1 MTGIGLARS
10 IGVVVVGLLLL
21 GFIDQTL
28 EQTMVQALA
37 NAPITDEAAYLAVRN
52 RTGVLAMIVAT
63 HALASLLTG
72 YVLAKLA
79 GSHEVQ
85 HAAATAAFA
94 TMLLMGASMTPNV
107 MVPPAWVRL
116 AMAVITPAGLIS
128 GAYVRGQARLIRLER
143 EQQS

>member
-1 MTGIGLARS
+1 MSGTSIARA
-10 IGVVVVGLLLL
+10 IGVVIVALLLL

-28 EQTMVQALA
+28 EQTLVQVLA
-37 NAPITDEAAYLAVRN
+37 DAPVKDEASYLAVRN
-52 RTGVLAMIVAT
+52 RPMVLAMIVAT

-79 GSHEVQ
+79 GTHEVQ

-94 TMLLMGASMTPNV
+94 TMLMMGASMTPNV

-116 AMAVITPAGLIS
+116 AMALITPVGLIS
-128 GAYVRGQARLIRLER
+128 GAYVRGQARLIRMER
-143 EQQS
+143 EQS

>member
-1 MTGIGLARS
+1 MNGAGIARS
-10 IGVVVVGLLLL
+10 ILVVVAAVLLL

-37 NAPITDEAAYLAVRN
+37 NAPIKDEAAYLAIRN
-52 RTGVLAMIVAT
+52 RPMVLAIIVAT
-63 HALASLLTG
+63 HAVASLLTG

-79 GSHEVQ
+79 GTHEVQ

-94 TMLLMGASMTPNV
+94 TLLLIAASITPNV

-116 AMAVITPAGLIS
+116 AMAAITPAALIA
-128 GAYVRGQARLIRLER
+128 GAYVRGQARLIREER
-143 EQQS
+143 TLC

>member
-1 MTGIGLARS
+1 MSGASLARS
-10 IGVVVVGLLLL
+10 IGVVIAALLLL

-28 EQTMVQALA
+28 EQTLVQVLADAPVKDEGSYMV
-37 NAPITDEAAYLAVRN
+37 VRN
-52 RTGVLAMIVAT
+52 RPMVLAMIVGT

-79 GSHEVQ
+79 GRHEVQ

-94 TMLLMGASMTPNV
+94 TMLLMGASLTPNV

-116 AMAVITPAGLIS
+116 AMAVITPAGLIA
-128 GAYVRGQARLIRLER
+128 GAYVRGQARMIRE
-143 EQQS
+143 EKA

>member
-1 MTGIGLARS
+1 MSGVSFARS
-10 IGVVVVGLLLL
+10 IGVVVAALLLL

-28 EQTMVQALA
+28 EQTMVRALA
-37 NAPITDEAAYLAVRN
+37 KAPIKDEATYLAVRN
-52 RTGVLAMIVAT
+52 RPMVLAMIVAT
-63 HALASLLTG
+63 HAVASLLTG

-79 GSHEVQ
+79 GTHEVQ

-94 TMLLMGASMTPNV
+94 TMLLMGASMTPNI

-128 GAYVRGQARLIRLER
+128 GAYVRGQARMIREER
-143 EQQS
+143 A